1 MYPEASCPVDPTHDV
16 FLMTI
21 QTRASLLLRLHDP
34 ADAVAWSDF
43 ASIYEPVIYRLA
55 RSRGLQ
61 DADARE
67 VTQEVLLAV
76 AGAIQRFDP
85 TKEAR
90 FSGWLATVTRN
101 ATIDRLR
108 RQRERGSGQTDVL
121 RVLQQVPEPQT
132 DDTAEFDFQHRQ
144 QLFRWAAEQVRDQ
157 VQQSSWQAFWMTAV
171 QGEPAGQVAQ
181 RLAMSVGAVYV
192 ARCRVL
198 ARIKAVIAEA
208 QQ

>member
-1 MYPEASCPVDPTHDV
+1 
-16 FLMTI
+16 MTI
-21 QTRASLLLRLHDP
+21 QTRASLLLRLHDT

-76 AGAIQRFDP
+76 AKAIQRFDP
-85 TKEAR
+85 KQETR
-90 FSGWLATVTRN
+90 FSGWLAKVTRN
-101 ATIDRLR
+101 AAIDRLR
-108 RQRERGSGQTDVL
+108 RQRDRGSGQTDAL
-121 RVLQQVPEPQT
+121 RVLQQVPEPHA
-132 DDTAEFDFQHRQ
+132 DDSAEFDLQHRR
-144 QLFRWAAEQVRDQ
+144 QLFRWAAQRVRDQ
-157 VQQSSWQAFWMTAV
+157 VQPQSWQAFWMTAV
-171 QGEPAGQVAQ
+171 QDEPAGQVAQ
-181 RLAMSVGAVYV
+181 RLEMSVGAVYV

-198 ARIKAVIAEA
+198 ARIKAIIAEA